1 MRAENAAPKQRTRG
15 KPFRRGQSGNPA
27 GKAPGTRN
35 RATLIAERLLDGEA
49 ESMVRLVIKKAK
61 QGDMI
66 ALRFC
71 LDRII
76 PPRRDRPVNFQI
88 PHLNSAEDA
97 SKAMAAIT
105 TAVAHGEL
113 TPSEA
118 AELSRVIEAYVKAIE
133 TSEVE
138 RRLKDLEQQL
148 MIGQYEK

>member
-1 MRAENAAPKQRTRG
+1 
-15 KPFRRGQSGNPA
+15 
-27 GKAPGTRN
+27 
-35 RATLIAERLLDGEA
+35 LIAERLLDGEA